1 LTRAVETAE
10 IAAKELGY
18 EDSIVRVDCLLP
30 DASPPGI
37 WAELRA
43 HRKEE
48 SILMAG
54 HEPLFSAT
62 VAWMLGSTHG
72 MVEFKKAGLVR
83 IDFETLGS
91 EPRGVLQWMLTP
103 KLA

>member
-1 LTRAVETAE
+1 
-10 IAAKELGY
+10 
-18 EDSIVRVDCLLP
+18 
-30 DASPPGI
+30 
-37 WAELRA
+37 
-43 HRKEE
+43 
-48 SILMAG
+48 MAG